1 MSGPAGEYIALV
13 LYALPGLIIGFVLH
27 ELAHA
32 GVAVR
37 LGDPTPRRLGRITVD
52 PRRHVD
58 PLGLGLLLT
67 VGFGWAKPVVFST
80 AYIRT
85 GVQQALVAAAGPL
98 TNLVLAAVFAGLIHL
113 EIALSPDLFSHLFG
127 AFTPPDAA
135 GNSFLSFGHGGADSV
150 LFFFLNEAFYVN
162 VVLFIFNSIP
172 IPGLDGYAVARGLLG
187 HRLPNLFMAME
198 RNRQVI
204 WLGAL
209 AVLFIIPTMSHGGS
223 NPLSTII
230 GSTTTFLYHTFV
242 QPGAVPPATLPNIT
256 ELFSTP
262 SSG

>member
-1 MSGPAGEYIALV
+1 MNGAAGEYVALV

-58 PLGLGLLLT
+58 PIGLGLLLT

-85 GVQQALVAAAGPL
+85 GVQQAMVAAAGPL
-98 TNLVLAAVFAGLIHL
+98 TNLVLAAVFAGLLHL
-113 EIALSPDLFSHLFG
+113 EIALSPDLFGHLLG
-127 AFTPPDAA
+127 AFTPQ
-135 GNSFLSFGHGGADSV
+135 GYLSFGHGGTDSV

-162 VVLFIFNSIP
+162 VVLFVFNSIP
-172 IPGLDGYAVARGLLG
+172 IPGLDGYAVARGLFG
-187 HRLPNLFMAME
+187 HRLPHLFLTME
-198 RNRQVI
+198 RNRQII
-204 WLGAL
+204 WLA
-209 AVLFIIPTMSHGGS
+209 AVAILFIIPTMSNGGS
-223 NPLSTII
+223 NPLASII
-230 GSTTTFLYHTFV
+230 NHTTDFLYNTFV
-242 QPGAVPPATLPNIT
+242 QPGVRPPATLPNIT
-256 ELFSTP
+256 
-262 SSG
+262 